1 MPGVL
6 ARVVWIRE
14 SGVGSVEG
22 VCLGLRGDVGGSS
35 ASESLVSAHGVGGR
49 SVNGVLGRSLRGV

>member
-14 SGVGSVEG
+14 GGVGSVEG
-22 VCLGLRGDVGGSS
+22 GCLGLSGDKGGLSF
-35 ASESLVSAHGVGGR
+35 SESLASAQGVGGR